1 MTRPF
6 QMHNLQNP
14 YITSDF
20 DDRRSRS
27 TSLFYHYP
35 AQNAML
41 QQKLFQL
48 FNKHPILCWF
58 FVSIGMPL
66 SLLSSVCL
74 ATISGTALLF
84 SFLSILQCIFQKYFQ
99 YSQIPIF
106 FPRKALICSY

>member
-6 QMHNLQNP
+6 QMHNLQKP

-66 SLLSSVCL
+66 SLLLSVCL

-84 SFLSILQCIFQKYFQ
+84 SFLSILQCIF
-99 YSQIPIF
+99 
-106 FPRKALICSY
+106 

>member
-48 FNKHPILCWF
+48 FNKHPMLCWF
-58 FVSIGMPL
+58 FFYWHATQFTL
-66 SLLSSVCL
+66 VCL
-74 ATISGTALLF
+74 LGDYQRNGIAF
-84 SFLSILQCIFQKYFQ
+84 
-99 YSQIPIF
+99 
-106 FPRKALICSY
+106 